1 MKELFRSNDMVLI
14 SYLEHRLRE
23 EGIEPLML
31 DGHMSIMEGSIGV
44 LQRRMMVAEEDLTR
58 AQVIL
63 DDVRQT
69 HGLDR

>member
-1 MKELFRSNDMVLI
+1 MVLI